1 MSQRDLE
8 GKKAPLFTGIDQ
20 DGNRI
25 ALKDY
30 IGKKVILYFYPHDMT
45 PTCTVQ
51 ACNLRDA
58 YGLLSRKGIQVIG
71 VSTDDPVQHRK
82 FIAKNS
88 LPFPLVADTDLKI
101 NKKYGV
107 WQLKKFMGRE
117 FMGTVRTTFLI
128 NEKGVIEHI
137 IHKPKSKIHS
147 EEIMQLWDL

>member
-8 GKKAPLFTGIDQ
+8 GKKAPLFTGTDQ
-20 DGNRI
+20 DGNKI
-25 ALKDY
+25 TLKDY

-58 YGLLSRKGIQVIG
+58 YVLLGRKGVQVIG
-71 VSTDDPVQHRK
+71 VSTDDPAQHRK

-88 LPFPLVADTDLKI
+88 LPFPLIADTDLKI

-128 NEKGVIEHI
+128 NEKGIIEHI
-137 IHKPKSKIHS
+137 IRKPKSKIHS